1 MMQTLNPYSTT
12 AKTAEIMA
20 RYRPIAPKPEA
31 SGSGSGS
38 PSSPENSNALPQSI
52 RKSPYLRNI
61 WPQLQARP
69 TRTRKR
75 GRSALAP
82 PPLKRARACLQGLSP
97 PYHVMASPAK
107 SWSLQ
112 GFTHNPNGFP
122 QIPILPLK
130 CGVDNPVSTI
140 ANSITL
146 PFLARNSPPSIP
158 AKPLEPT
165 SPHNGAENSRAERGI
180 DLNMAAEVPEEIDF
194 MSKFQRPAVIT
205 PRPVRPVGSNI
216 YIGCITKDD
225 RQPEKKLPKKP
236 EEVENEVETEV
247 LPAVIS
253 DSNHKVRLANSA
265 YKEMVGQP
273 ECRWLDYTAY
283 GGDGKE
289 GGSTACKRICGE
301 VILQFLDSCDVPLSS
316 DRFTCW
322 VRIEWRSNDKK
333 NSVRALCDAVKLA
346 CQSKDYLFQWRFH
359 TKEHSSESASNIKTT
374 QV

>member
-1 MMQTLNPYSTT
+1 MMQTLKPYSTT

-31 SGSGSGS
+31 SGS

-52 RKSPYLRNI
+52 SKSPFLRNI
-61 WPQLQARP
+61 WPHLQARP

-82 PPLKRARACLQGLSP
+82 PPLKRPRACLQGLSP
-97 PYHVMASPAK
+97 PYNVMASPAK
-107 SWSLQ
+107 SWSLR
-112 GFTHNPNGFP
+112 GFVHNPNGLP
-122 QIPILPLK
+122 QIPILPNLAPLK
-130 CGVDNPVSTI
+130 CGLDNPVSTI
-140 ANSITL
+140 PNSITV
-146 PFLARNSPPSIP
+146 PFLSRTSPPSIP

-165 SPHNGAENSRAERGI
+165 SPRNRAENSRAERGI

-194 MSKFQRPAVIT
+194 ISQFRAPAVIT

-216 YIGCITKDD
+216 YIGCITNDD
-225 RQPEKKLPKKP
+225 RQPGEKLPKKP
-236 EEVENEVETEV
+236 EEVENEVETEE
-247 LPAVIS
+247 LPAVVS
-253 DSNHKVRLANSA
+253 DSNNKVRLANSA

-283 GGDGKE
+283 GDGKG
-289 GGSTACKRICGE
+289 GGSACKRISGE

-359 TKEHSSESASNIKTT
+359 TKEHSSESASNIKST